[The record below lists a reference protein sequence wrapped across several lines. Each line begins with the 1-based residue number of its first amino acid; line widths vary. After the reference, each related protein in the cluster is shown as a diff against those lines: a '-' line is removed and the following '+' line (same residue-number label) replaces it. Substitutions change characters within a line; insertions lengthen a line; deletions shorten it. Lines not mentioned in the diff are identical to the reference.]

1 VIPAALITCRKP
13 LAPYHSFPE
22 GFRRFMLRARIT
34 SQAGFTLIEVGMA
47 ALILV
52 VAFIGMIRALTFT
65 SGLMDHARRQT
76 VATQILTHEIEQLRL
91 RSWTEINAL
100 PTTTTWVAATAY
112 AADAIVSYQ
121 GGVFRALEA
130 NTGRLPSQSNAWA
143 ASMAYDAATAYV
155 AGDLVSNG
163 GVWYRCIA
171 ASTGNAPPNVSF
183 WVTYSGPI
191 ANSGISDGATYTVSR
206 TATTLATHA
215 MREITVT
222 VSWTVVSGR
231 VKADNTPL
239 IFTYSR
245 VNTAYFGK
253 NGLSLTYQRS

>member
-1 VIPAALITCRKP
+1 
-13 LAPYHSFPE
+13 LARYHSLTE
-22 GFRRFMLRARIT
+22 ISRDFMAKTRIT
-34 SQAGFTLIEVGMA
+34 SQAGFTLIEVGIA

-52 VAFIGMIRALTFT
+52 VAFIGMIRALAFT

-76 VATQILTHEIEQLRL
+76 LATQILTHEIEQLRL

-143 ASMAYDAATAYV
+143 ASMAYAAATAYV
-155 AGDLVSNG
+155 VGDLASND

-171 ASTGNAPPNVSF
+171 ASTGNAPPNATY
-183 WVTYSGPI
+183 WATYSGPI
-191 ANSGISDGATYTVSR
+191 ANTGISDGATFTVSR
-206 TATTLATHA
+206 TATTLASHA
-215 MREITVT
+215 MREITIT
-222 VSWTVVSGR
+222 VSWSVVSGR
-231 VKADNTPL
+231 RKADNTPL
-239 IFTYSR
+239 VFTYSR

-253 NGLSLTYQRS
+253 NGLNITYQRS

>member
-1 VIPAALITCRKP
+1 M
-13 LAPYHSFPE
+13 S
-22 GFRRFMLRARIT
+22 RARIT

-112 AADAIVSYQ
+112 AVDAIVTYQ

-130 NTGRLPSQSNAWA
+130 NTGRIPSQSNAWA

-163 GVWYRCIA
+163 GTWYRCIA
-171 ASTGNAPPNVSF
+171 ASTGNAPTNDPNDPF
-183 WVTYSGPI
+183 WATYTGPV
-191 ANSGISDGATYTVSR
+191 ANTGISDGATYTVSR
-206 TATTLATHA
+206 TATPLASHA
-215 MREITVT
+215 MREITIT

-231 VKADNTPL
+231 RKADNTPL

-253 NGLSLTYQRS
+253 NGLNLTYQRS

>member
-1 VIPAALITCRKP
+1 MAKT
-13 LAPYHSFPE
+13 
-22 GFRRFMLRARIT
+22 RIT
-34 SQAGFTLIEVGMA
+34 SQAGFTLIEVGIA

-76 VATQILTHEIEQLRL
+76 LATQILTHEIEQLRL

-143 ASMAYDAATAYV
+143 ASMAYAAATAYV
-155 AGDLVSNG
+155 VGDLASND

-171 ASTGNAPPNVSF
+171 ASTGNAPPNATY
-183 WVTYSGPI
+183 WATYSGPI
-191 ANSGISDGATYTVSR
+191 ANTGISDGATFTVSR
-206 TATTLATHA
+206 TATDLSTHA
-215 MREITVT
+215 MREVT
-222 VSWTVVSGR
+222 FMVTWTVVSGR
-231 VKADNTPL
+231 SKDDSTPL

-253 NGLSLTYQRS
+253 NGLNLTYQRS